1 MSDKVVGK
9 IFVTSW
15 KNYKKFRDNENNRD
29 LDEKHV
35 GRLVSSFKKNGW
47 DIEPITVNKDYI
59 VISGH
64 HRLEAARR
72 AEVDIKYTVS
82 GNFACRACVGTSI
95 TIFIAPSNPRVLYN
109 PTEDSRQV
117 IVTFRVTANV
127 LLVVAAVAC
136 GIIYGGVL

>member
-1 MSDKVVGK
+1 MWIKFIPFILLFLGIVLLTMSVLIQRNVK
-9 IFVTSW
+9 
-15 KNYKKFRDNENNRD
+15 
-29 LDEKHV
+29 L
-35 GRLVSSFKKNGW
+35 
-47 DIEPITVNKDYI
+47 
-59 VISGH
+59 
-64 HRLEAARR
+64 RR
-72 AEVDIKYTVS
+72 AVCTEPVSAIIAGVTKYNIYDSDGPDTEICTPIYNYIYDGNEYTVS

-117 IVTFRVTANV
+117 IVTFRVTAIV